1 MSDKKS
7 KYELMLEGIIAQS
20 KEFYL
25 TDEENLKVLK
35 DLSVGMEDFL
45 YKEKKIEAASE
56 MELTGL
62 VLNA

>member
-1 MSDKKS
+1 MSENKS
-7 KYELMLEGIIAQS
+7 KYESMLEEIIANSNQ
-20 KEFYL
+20 FYL
-25 TDEENLKVLK
+25 TDEQNLQVLK